1 MWQSD
6 SGYGRLILHFIWWS
20 EKQKWQIAKKETVKT
35 FFRRFMQVYVSVDD
49 LMPNDSQLSGIRTW
63 TSSVVPATAP
73 WLDNAGQT
81 ASWLD
86 VIAA

>member
-1 MWQSD
+1 M
-6 SGYGRLILHFIWWS
+6 IWETKVTNS
-20 EKQKWQIAKKETVKT
+20 KKWNGKNVFSQRCK
-35 FFRRFMQVYVSVDD
+35 QVYVSVDD

>member
-1 MWQSD
+1 MTW
-6 SGYGRLILHFIWWS
+6 
-20 EKQKWQIAKKETVKT
+20 ETKVTNNKKRNSKNVFSQRCK
-35 FFRRFMQVYVSVDD
+35 QVYVSVDD